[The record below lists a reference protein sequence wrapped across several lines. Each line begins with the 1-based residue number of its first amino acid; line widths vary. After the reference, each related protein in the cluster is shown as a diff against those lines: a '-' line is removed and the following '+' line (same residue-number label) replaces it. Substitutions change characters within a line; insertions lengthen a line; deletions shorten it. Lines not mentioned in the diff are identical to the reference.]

1 MKKTL
6 LILLYFLFT
15 LSNNTFAQSY
25 GNEWINFSQK
35 YAKISISEE
44 GLFKITYDD
53 VINKNLASGNIDP
66 LKFQIYNKGKEIP
79 LYITGTDDG
88 MFNQGDLIYFY
99 GNKNDAIL
107 DKVLYANQADV
118 PNEEISLFSD
128 ENFYFL
134 TYQTTQNGLR
144 YSISRQNTTGLTPE
158 SFIITKNRLNFSDA
172 YYPGEYILEAMSL
185 SEYTSGEG
193 YLGVQFYKGQTINLS
208 LNTSEYINSV
218 AFQPKLSF
226 YVAGR
231 SNASSTNSSGKNHH
245 FRLSNSGTTLFD
257 SLYRGYE
264 TIRKTISITINANST
279 NLNISSVDDLGALTD
294 YQALGYLE
302 TSYSR
307 SLNISGLKSLNFS
320 LNDAKSASL
329 LTFSNSG
336 LTNPIIIE
344 KEGNILYQPSGNQFV
359 LINTTALKNYFLTD
373 QSIAKSVT
381 LNDISFKNIGISTSK
396 EYLIISQSVLK
407 ESAEVYQQYHQTN
420 GKATSLVYT
429 DDLYNEFYYGFH
441 HPMAIRNYCK
451 FMLDKGSSKPTY
463 LLLLGKGYE
472 TPKGNLANDL
482 VPTMGFPPSDNMI
495 TSGLNGTSLEPAL
508 ATGRIPAKTNLDV
521 INYLDKLKVYN
532 NLSNALWRKNILQV
546 TGGKTTYEVSSF
558 GSYQNSF
565 YNASKND
572 FFGTY
577 RTQVFKDVATPITEN
592 QTERIITETK
602 NGIGLL
608 SYFGHGAATGTEI
621 SFGKTSDQKNSANPT
636 IYLVNGCSTGACFT
650 ASNSLGE
657 NFILTKDVG
666 AIGWIGTTS
675 EGVASYLG
683 AISKNYHTNW
693 FNKYYG
699 SSLAYGIKE
708 GIKSIQN
715 TSDKLNLAHI
725 RQYIF
730 LGDPTL
736 KFASPEKPDFII
748 NNASLSLSIPNQNS
762 TSNSLKLKLK
772 IENIGKTTSDSLF
785 IKIERTLPDNSIVSI
800 PEYKIKPI
808 YNLDSLDINL
818 NNINYN
824 VAGTNKVNIKIDSK
838 NEFNESNEL
847 NNQASLEI
855 FLPGNG
861 VNAIFPIKNG
871 IVNKNQVVLRA
882 EPDDLHTKNAEY
894 LFELDTI
901 STFNSLFK
909 KSSPIIT
916 AGILPEWNPGIIL
929 ESNKTY
935 FWRVKLN
942 LAIDKGGNWSNSS
955 FAFIP
960 EISDGFSQLNS
971 AQLDKIELNNIDFNS
986 QTGKFSFKNTYF
998 ETSIYT
1004 EGDDGLSHQ
1013 NKRLRTDQSISFS
1026 NSAFTGFTLAAMSNL
1041 VPNKFLNYPSPY
1053 NSTIGP
1059 VLVNGYTGQF
1069 FWNINEPIQVDSLI
1083 RFINQI
1089 PKDYYVMG
1097 FNGVDAAINQLPNAA
1112 KIALESFGLTKYNLI
1127 NRGEPYMFWGKK
1139 GASVGSAL
1147 EFTADYSSTIPPK
1160 SQTLQYFNV
1169 LPFPLSSGS
1178 IKTEIIGPAK
1188 EWKNV
1193 DISFNK
1199 NNADNITYDVLGV
1212 NQNGAE
1218 VTLKSA
1224 ISNSKFSIND
1234 INAKDYPFIK
1244 LKANIKDNT
1253 EFNIPD
1259 LKNFI
1264 VDYQPLAEL
1273 SFNTDQTDNF
1283 HSKSIIEGDTLK
1295 WNIALTNIYNYTTD
1309 SIRGTYTLTRP
1320 DNSTQIKKVVS
1331 LPGLKP
1337 QETSVYTISE
1347 KTTGYVGKN
1356 NIRVQLENNFKDLYS
1371 FNNTISNDFE
1381 ITKDIKQPI
1390 LSVLF
1395 DGKSI
1400 INDEIVSPKPLIT
1413 ISTLDENKFMLLNDT
1428 TLIDVYLKN
1437 ESDVNYTR
1445 ISFSGGLLKFTPS
1458 TTLTENKSKVE
1469 FTPNVLSDGKYS
1481 LKVRSKDASGNYSSN
1496 DYVIN
1501 FEVVNESSV
1510 SNFYPY
1516 PNPVVNSMRFVFT
1529 LTGETIPDKIKIT
1542 LYASSGKIIR
1552 TITKEELGNL
1562 RIGNNISQFTW
1573 DGTDEFGD
1581 RLANGV
1587 YFYKVAI
1594 SDDKDFSKRY
1604 TEGDQFFKN
1613 NTGKIYLMK

>member
-6 LILLYFLFT
+6 LILLYLLFT
-15 LSNNTFAQSY
+15 LGSKVFAQSY
-25 GNEWINFSQK
+25 GNEWINYSQK
-35 YAKISISEE
+35 YTKISISEE
-44 GLFKITYDD
+44 GLYKITYDD
-53 VINKNLASGNIDP
+53 VFNKKFSLGNLDP
-66 LKFQIYNKGKEIP
+66 LKFQIFNKGKEVP
-79 LYITGTDDG
+79 LFITGTEDG
-88 MFNQGDLIYFY
+88 VFNQGDIIYFY
-99 GNKNDAIL
+99 GNKNDASL
-107 DKVLYANQADV
+107 DKVLYANQNDV

-128 ENFYFL
+128 DNFYFL
-134 TYQTTQNGLR
+134 TYQATQNSLR
-144 YSISRQNTTGLTPE
+144 YSLSQQSNSGLTPE
-158 SFIITKNRLNFSDA
+158 TFIITKSRLNFSDA

-193 YLGVQFYKGQTINLS
+193 YLGTTFYKGQTVNFN
-208 LNTSEYINSV
+208 LNTAEYLNT
-218 AFQPKLSF
+218 AAYQPKLSF

-245 FRLSNSGTTLFD
+245 FRIGYSGTTLFD
-257 SLYRGYE
+257 SLYNGYA
-264 TIRKTISITINANST
+264 ILRKSIPININATSS
-279 NLNISSVDDLGALTD
+279 NLSISSIDDLGALTD
-294 YQALGYLE
+294 YQAMGYLE
-302 TSYSR
+302 ISYSR

-320 LNDAKSASL
+320 LNEAKNSSL
-329 LTFSNSG
+329 ISFSNST
-336 LTNPIIIE
+336 LTSPIIIE
-344 KEGNILYQPSGNQFV
+344 KETSILFQPTGNQFV
-359 LINTTALKNYFLTD
+359 LSNTNSLKRYFLTD
-373 QSIAKSVT
+373 LSSAKGIM
-381 LNDISFKNIGISTSK
+381 LNDVNFKNIGISTSK
-396 EYLIISQSVLK
+396 ELLIISQLALK
-407 ESAEVYQQYHQTN
+407 DGAEAYQQYHQSN
-420 GKATSLVYT
+420 GQATSLVYS
-429 DDLYNEFYYGFH
+429 DDLYNEFYFGFH
-441 HPMAIRNYCK
+441 HPMALRNYCS
-451 FMLDKGSSKPTY
+451 FMLDKGTIKPTY

-472 TPKGNLANDL
+472 TPKGNLTEDL
-482 VPTMGFPPSDNMI
+482 LPSMGYPPSDNMI
-495 TSGLNGTSLEPAL
+495 TSGLNGTTLEPAL
-508 ATGRIPAKTNLDV
+508 ATGRIPAKTNTEV

-532 NLSNALWRKNILQV
+532 KIPFALRRKNILQV
-546 TGGKTTYEVSSF
+546 TGGKTTYEVNSF

-577 RTQVFKDVATPITEN
+577 RTQIFKDVATPITEN
-592 QTERIITETK
+592 QTERIIAETK

-621 SFGKTSDQKNSANPT
+621 SFGKTIDQKNPENPA
-636 IYLVNGCSTGACFT
+636 IYLVNGCSTGECFT

-657 NFILTKDVG
+657 NFILSKDVG

-683 AISKNYHTNW
+683 AISLNFHTNW

-699 SSLAYGIKE
+699 NSLAFGIKE
-708 GIKSIQN
+708 GIKSSQN
-715 TSDKLNLAHI
+715 GSDKLNLAHI
-725 RQYIF
+725 RQYIL

-736 KFASPEKPDFII
+736 RFASPEKPDFNIT
-748 NNASLSLSIPNQNS
+748 NSYLSPSISNQNS
-762 TSNSLKLKLK
+762 TSSTLKLKLK
-772 IENIGKTTSDSLF
+772 IENIGKTTSDSLS
-785 IKIERTLPDNSIVSI
+785 IKIDRTLPNNTIISI
-800 PEYKIKPI
+800 PTYEIKPI
-808 YNLDSLDINL
+808 YNLDSIEINL
-818 NNINYN
+818 SNINYN
-824 VAGTNKVNIKIDSK
+824 VAGTNKVNVKIDSENK
-838 NEFNESNEL
+838 YNELSEL
-847 NNQASLEI
+847 NNQATLEI

-871 IVNKNQVVLRA
+871 ILNRNQVTLKA
-882 EPDDLHTKNAEY
+882 EPDDLFTKNAEY

-929 ESNKTY
+929 ETNKTY

-942 LAIDKGGNWSNSS
+942 LDVDKGGIWSNSS
-955 FAFIP
+955 FTFIP
-960 EISDGFSQLNS
+960 EISDGFSQSNK

-1013 NKRLRTDQSISFS
+1013 NKRLRTNQSISFS

-1041 VPNKFLNYPSPY
+1041 VPNKFLNYPSPF
-1053 NSTIGP
+1053 NSTNGP

-1069 FWNINEPIQVDSLI
+1069 FWDINDPIQVDSLI

-1097 FNGVDAAINQLPNAA
+1097 FNGVDAAINQLPDAA
-1112 KIALESFGLTKYNLI
+1112 KIALQSFGLTKFNLI

-1139 GASVGSAL
+1139 GSSVGSAL
-1147 EFTADYSSTIPPK
+1147 EFTADYASSIPPK

-1188 EWKNV
+1188 EWNNV
-1193 DISFNK
+1193 DIAFFK
-1199 NNADNITYDVLGV
+1199 NNADNINYDVFGI
-1212 NQNGAE
+1212 NQNGLE
-1218 VTLKSA
+1218 VALKSS
-1224 ISNSKFSIND
+1224 ISNSKFSIKD
-1234 INAKDYPFIK
+1234 INAKDYPYIK
-1244 LKANIKDNT
+1244 LRANIKDDVEYSVPN
-1253 EFNIPD
+1253 

-1273 SFNTDQTDNF
+1273 SFNTDQTNNF
-1283 HSKSIIEGDTLK
+1283 YSKSINEGDTLK
-1295 WNIALTNIYNYTTD
+1295 WNIALTNIYNYTSD

-1320 DNSTQIKKVVS
+1320 DNSTQIKKIAS
-1331 LPGLKP
+1331 LPGLKSK
-1337 QETSVYTISE
+1337 ETSVYTISE

-1356 NIRVQLENNFKDLYS
+1356 NIRIQLENDFKDLYS
-1371 FNNTISNDFE
+1371 FNNTISQDFE
-1381 ITKDIKQPI
+1381 IIKDIKHPV

-1395 DGKSI
+1395 DGKTI

-1413 ISTLDENKFMLLNDT
+1413 INTLDENKYLLLNDT
-1428 TLIDVYLKN
+1428 THLDVYLKK
-1437 ESDVNYTR
+1437 ESDLNYSR
-1445 ISFSGGLLKFTPS
+1445 ISYASGFLKFTPS
-1458 TTLTENKSKVE
+1458 ITLTENKSKVE
-1469 FTPNVLSDGKYS
+1469 FTPNLLSDGKYS
-1481 LKVRSKDASGNYSSN
+1481 LKVRSKDASGNYNSN

-1501 FEVVNESSV
+1501 FEVVNESSI

-1516 PNPVVNSMRFVFT
+1516 PNPVINSMKFVFT

-1542 LYASSGKIIR
+1542 IYASSGKIVR
-1552 TITKEELGNL
+1552 TINKEELGNL

-1594 SDDKDFSKRY
+1594 SDTNDFSKRK
-1604 TEGDQFFKN
+1604 TAGDQYFKN